1 MDKQILPLYKDISRN
16 GVTVPADVQS
26 LTIAFVAPDYIN
38 GENYEY
44 SYQLVNYNSSWE
56 KLQKTNKV
64 TFMNLPYGE
73 YLLKSVI
80 ATMSL
85 IRQQKNTLYL
95 SRYYLLFI

>member
-56 KLQKTNKV
+56 KLQNDKQGNFHEPTV
-64 TFMNLPYGE
+64 RGIFAESP
-73 YLLKSVI
+73 
-80 ATMSL
+80 
-85 IRQQKNTLYL
+85 L
-95 SRYYLLFI
+95 SQRCH